1 MHPPGRYRTPLLLI
15 LTLLLVFSV
24 LSLSLKRSPALRKVQ
39 EMIVSMTAPGLA
51 GLEYVGRSAKQLW
64 QGYFYL
70 VGVRRE
76 NAVLQRQLE
85 EYKQREVRFQEAQQA
100 LTRLE
105 VLLDLKRQVALP
117 VIGARVIAYDP
128 TLWSRSAIINQGKA
142 QGVKEGLPVLAPQGI
157 VGRIVAV
164 YPEYSKV
171 MLIVDR
177 KSGADA
183 MVQRT
188 RIRGMLKGKGGNRC
202 SLEFVPKSADVTGG
216 RPGAGL
222 RVGGPLSQRSGL
234 WQGHR
239 GQQEKSGRLSGDRGY
254 PQRRF
259 IHSGR
264 GSGGESGHPHLV
276 RTMIAPLIAFSL
288 VGLVIFYVQNLVFF
302 PYVHLRLLALLLFY
316 VGLRPSLSLT
326 LALSLVLGFL
336 QDSYATTPFGLHL
349 GASLVLVAMARYFRR
364 RLLLQQLGFQVLAG
378 LAALALQEV
387 GLQIGTFILGYQ
399 PLFSGDLTRVHLME
413 ILGTAALGPLMYL
426 LVQGVETS
434 LRRMGWRPRTEPMP
448 YQPFGE

>member
-1 MHPPGRYRTPLLLI
+1 VHPPGRYRTPLLLI

-76 NAVLQRQLE
+76 NAVLQQQLE
-85 EYKQREVRFQEAQQA
+85 EHKQREVRFQEAQQA

-128 TLWSRSAIINQGKA
+128 TLWSRSAIINQGKV

-183 MVQRT
+183 MIQRT
-188 RIRGMLKGKGGNRC
+188 RIRGILKGKGGNRC
-202 SLEFVPKSADVTGG
+202 SLEFVPKNADVK
-216 RPGAGL
+216 
-222 RVGGPLSQRSGL
+222 VGDLVLASG
-234 WQGHR
+234 
-239 GQQEKSGRLSGDRGY
+239 
-254 PQRRF
+254 
-259 IHSGR
+259 
-264 GSGGESGHPHLV
+264 
-276 RTMIAPLIAFSL
+276 L
-288 VGLVIFYVQNLVFF
+288 VGLYPKGLVFGKVTEANKKNPGVF
-302 PYVHLRLLALLLFY
+302 QEIEVTPNVD
-316 VGLRPSLSLT
+316 LSTLEEVLVVKVATLT
-326 LALSLVLGFL
+326 LS
-336 QDSYATTPFGLHL
+336 
-349 GASLVLVAMARYFRR
+349 
-364 RLLLQQLGFQVLAG
+364 
-378 LAALALQEV
+378 
-387 GLQIGTFILGYQ
+387 
-399 PLFSGDLTRVHLME
+399 
-413 ILGTAALGPLMYL
+413 
-426 LVQGVETS
+426 
-434 LRRMGWRPRTEPMP
+434 EP
-448 YQPFGE
+448 

>member
-1 MHPPGRYRTPLLLI
+1 VHPPGRYRTPLLLI

-24 LSLSLKRSPALRKVQ
+24 LSLSLKRSPALSKVQ
-39 EMIVSMTAPGLA
+39 EMVVSMTAPGLE

-76 NAVLQRQLE
+76 NAGLQRQLE
-85 EYKQREVRFQEAQQA
+85 EYKQREVHFQEAQQA

-188 RIRGMLKGKGGNRC
+188 RVRGILKGKGGNRC
-202 SLEFVPKSADVTGG
+202 SLEFVPKSADVQ
-216 RPGAGL
+216 
-222 RVGGPLSQRSGL
+222 VGDLVLASG
-234 WQGHR
+234 
-239 GQQEKSGRLSGDRGY
+239 
-254 PQRRF
+254 
-259 IHSGR
+259 
-264 GSGGESGHPHLV
+264 
-276 RTMIAPLIAFSL
+276 L
-288 VGLVIFYVQNLVFF
+288 VGLYPKGLVFGKVTAANKKNPGVF
-302 PYVHLRLLALLLFY
+302 QDIEVTPNVD
-316 VGLRPSLSLT
+316 LSTLEEVLVVKVAN
-326 LALSLVLGFL
+326 LALS
-336 QDSYATTPFGLHL
+336 
-349 GASLVLVAMARYFRR
+349 
-364 RLLLQQLGFQVLAG
+364 
-378 LAALALQEV
+378 
-387 GLQIGTFILGYQ
+387 
-399 PLFSGDLTRVHLME
+399 
-413 ILGTAALGPLMYL
+413 
-426 LVQGVETS
+426 
-434 LRRMGWRPRTEPMP
+434 EP
-448 YQPFGE
+448 

>member
-1 MHPPGRYRTPLLLI
+1 VHPPGRYRTPLLLI

-39 EMIVSMTAPGLA
+39 EMVVSMTAPGLA

-105 VLLDLKRQVALP
+105 ALLDLKRQVALP

-142 QGVKEGLPVLAPQGI
+142 QGVQEGLPVLAPQGI
-157 VGRIVAV
+157 VGRIVVV

-202 SLEFVPKSADVTGG
+202 SLEFVPKSADVQ
-216 RPGAGL
+216 
-222 RVGGPLSQRSGL
+222 VGDLVLASG
-234 WQGHR
+234 
-239 GQQEKSGRLSGDRGY
+239 
-254 PQRRF
+254 
-259 IHSGR
+259 
-264 GSGGESGHPHLV
+264 
-276 RTMIAPLIAFSL
+276 L
-288 VGLVIFYVQNLVFF
+288 VGLYPKGLVFGKVTAANKKNPGVF
-302 PYVHLRLLALLLFY
+302 QDIEVTPNVD
-316 VGLRPSLSLT
+316 LSTLEEVLVVKVATLT
-326 LALSLVLGFL
+326 L
-336 QDSYATTPFGLHL
+336 
-349 GASLVLVAMARYFRR
+349 
-364 RLLLQQLGFQVLAG
+364 
-378 LAALALQEV
+378 
-387 GLQIGTFILGYQ
+387 
-399 PLFSGDLTRVHLME
+399 
-413 ILGTAALGPLMYL
+413 
-426 LVQGVETS
+426 
-434 LRRMGWRPRTEPMP
+434 TEP
-448 YQPFGE
+448 

>member
-1 MHPPGRYRTPLLLI
+1 VHPPGRYRTPLLLI

-39 EMIVSMTAPGLA
+39 EMVVSVTAPGLA

-76 NAVLQRQLE
+76 NAVLQQQLE
-85 EYKQREVRFQEAQQA
+85 EHKQREVRFQEAQQA

-128 TLWSRSAIINQGKA
+128 TLWSRSAIINQGKV

-183 MVQRT
+183 MIQRT
-188 RIRGMLKGKGGNRC
+188 RIRGILKGKGGNRC
-202 SLEFVPKSADVTGG
+202 SLEFVPKSADVK
-216 RPGAGL
+216 
-222 RVGGPLSQRSGL
+222 VGDLVLASG
-234 WQGHR
+234 
-239 GQQEKSGRLSGDRGY
+239 
-254 PQRRF
+254 
-259 IHSGR
+259 
-264 GSGGESGHPHLV
+264 
-276 RTMIAPLIAFSL
+276 L
-288 VGLVIFYVQNLVFF
+288 VGLYPKGLVFGKVTEANKKNPGVF
-302 PYVHLRLLALLLFY
+302 QEIEVTPNVD
-316 VGLRPSLSLT
+316 LSTLEEVLVVKVATLT
-326 LALSLVLGFL
+326 LS
-336 QDSYATTPFGLHL
+336 
-349 GASLVLVAMARYFRR
+349 
-364 RLLLQQLGFQVLAG
+364 
-378 LAALALQEV
+378 
-387 GLQIGTFILGYQ
+387 
-399 PLFSGDLTRVHLME
+399 
-413 ILGTAALGPLMYL
+413 
-426 LVQGVETS
+426 
-434 LRRMGWRPRTEPMP
+434 EP
-448 YQPFGE
+448 

>member
-39 EMIVSMTAPGLA
+39 EIVVSMTAPGLA
-51 GLEYVGRSAKQLW
+51 GLEYVGRSVKQLW

-76 NAVLQRQLE
+76 NAVLQQQLE

-128 TLWSRSAIINQGKA
+128 TLWSRSAIINQGKV

-188 RIRGMLKGKGGNRC
+188 RIRGILKGKGGNRC
-202 SLEFVPKSADVTGG
+202 SLEFIPKSADVK
-216 RPGAGL
+216 
-222 RVGGPLSQRSGL
+222 VGDLVLASG
-234 WQGHR
+234 
-239 GQQEKSGRLSGDRGY
+239 
-254 PQRRF
+254 
-259 IHSGR
+259 
-264 GSGGESGHPHLV
+264 
-276 RTMIAPLIAFSL
+276 L
-288 VGLVIFYVQNLVFF
+288 VGLYPKGLVFGKVTEANKKNPGVF
-302 PYVHLRLLALLLFY
+302 QEIEVTPNVD
-316 VGLRPSLSLT
+316 LSTLEEVLVVKVATLT
-326 LALSLVLGFL
+326 LS
-336 QDSYATTPFGLHL
+336 
-349 GASLVLVAMARYFRR
+349 
-364 RLLLQQLGFQVLAG
+364 
-378 LAALALQEV
+378 
-387 GLQIGTFILGYQ
+387 
-399 PLFSGDLTRVHLME
+399 
-413 ILGTAALGPLMYL
+413 
-426 LVQGVETS
+426 
-434 LRRMGWRPRTEPMP
+434 EP
-448 YQPFGE
+448 

>member
-1 MHPPGRYRTPLLLI
+1 VHPPGRYRTPLLLV

-24 LSLSLKRSPALRKVQ
+24 LSLGLKRSPALSKVQ
-39 EMIVSMTAPGLA
+39 EMVVSMTAPGLE

-70 VGVRRE
+70 VGVRRQNTE
-76 NAVLQRQLE
+76 LQRQLE

-157 VGRIVAV
+157 VGRIVVV

-188 RIRGMLKGKGGNRC
+188 RVRGILKGKGGNRC
-202 SLEFVPKSADVTGG
+202 SLEFVPKSADVQ
-216 RPGAGL
+216 
-222 RVGGPLSQRSGL
+222 VGDLVLASG
-234 WQGHR
+234 
-239 GQQEKSGRLSGDRGY
+239 
-254 PQRRF
+254 
-259 IHSGR
+259 
-264 GSGGESGHPHLV
+264 
-276 RTMIAPLIAFSL
+276 L
-288 VGLVIFYVQNLVFF
+288 VGLYPKGLVFGKVTAANKKNPGVF
-302 PYVHLRLLALLLFY
+302 QEIEVTPNVD
-316 VGLRPSLSLT
+316 LSTLEEVLVVKVATLT
-326 LALSLVLGFL
+326 LS
-336 QDSYATTPFGLHL
+336 
-349 GASLVLVAMARYFRR
+349 
-364 RLLLQQLGFQVLAG
+364 
-378 LAALALQEV
+378 
-387 GLQIGTFILGYQ
+387 
-399 PLFSGDLTRVHLME
+399 
-413 ILGTAALGPLMYL
+413 
-426 LVQGVETS
+426 
-434 LRRMGWRPRTEPMP
+434 EP
-448 YQPFGE
+448 